1 MSNTKAEISTVPFAE
16 PSYLRGLPSPYFQPT
31 HLAFQRRCRA
41 WFAEHFLPHALEWET
56 AGTVPSHVWHTFNA
70 ANMLVPNLN
79 SPLPVSWLHR
89 LNIRDILGVPVQEW
103 DYLHTA
109 IWVDERARTGISGPG
124 SSLSPGFAYGI
135 PPILNFGSDA
145 LKEKFLPDLLTGK
158 ARTCIAITEPQAGSD
173 VAGIQTT
180 AVKSSDGKKYVI
192 NGEKVGCLLT
202 SFTTAFGHLYFL
214 SGSKRKAAT
223 AYTLGFAR
231 ALYVGRHRGFDQERQ
246 SDHHGG
252 QTGLTRLSRRAC
264 RKWITNGIWADY
276 APMAVRTGGLGPQ
289 GISLIV
295 VPLKDYPGVKMRR
308 LQVMGQQAG
317 GTTYIELDD
326 VRVPVE
332 NLVGKEGE
340 GMKYIMTNFNHE
352 RMLISIG
359 VTRQARVA
367 LSTAVEYAM
376 KREAFGKT
384 LMDQPVVRHRIA
396 KAGAELETLQALIF
410 EFVYQ
415 LNHLTKAEA
424 DDKLGGPTALLK
436 AKAGM
441 VLNECAQTAV
451 LIFGGN
457 GYTRTGQGE
466 LVEKIYR
473 DVMGARIPGGS
484 EDVMLDLAIR
494 QLVKNF
500 QKEAGRVGSKL

>member
-1 MSNTKAEISTVPFAE
+1 MSNFKAEISQIPFAE

-31 HLAFQRRCRA
+31 HLNFQKRCRA
-41 WFAEHFLPHALEWET
+41 FFAEHFLPYVLEWET
-56 AGTVPSHVWHTFNA
+56 EGTVPPHVWETFNKH
-70 ANMLVPNLN
+70 NMLLPNLN
-79 SPLPVSWLHR
+79 SPLPIEWLKR
-89 LNIRDILGVPVQEW
+89 LGINGILGVRISEW

-124 SSLSPGFAYGI
+124 ASLSPGFAYGI
-135 PPILNFGSDA
+135 PPILNFGSPA
-145 LKEKFLPDLLTGK
+145 LQEKFLPQLLTGK

-173 VAGIQTT
+173 VANIQTT
-180 AVKSSDGKKYVI
+180 AVKSADGKHYVI
-192 NGEKVGCLLT
+192 NGEK
-202 SFTTAFGHLYFL
+202 
-214 SGSKRKAAT
+214 
-223 AYTLGFAR
+223 
-231 ALYVGRHRGFDQERQ
+231 
-246 SDHHGG
+246 
-252 QTGLTRLSRRAC
+252 
-264 RKWITNGIWADY
+264 KWITNGIWADY
-276 APMAVRTGGLGPQ
+276 APMAVRTGGSGPQ

-295 VPLKDYPGVKMRR
+295 VPLKNHTGVKMRR
-308 LQVMGQQAG
+308 LEVMGQRAG

-326 VRVPVE
+326 VQVPAE

-352 RMLISIG
+352 RMLIAIG

-367 LSTAVEYAM
+367 LSAAVEYAM

-396 KAGAELETLQALIF
+396 KAGADLETLQSLVF

-415 LNHLTKAEA
+415 LNHLSKAEA
-424 DDKLGGPTALLK
+424 DEKLGGPTALLK

-441 VLNECAQTAV
+441 VLNDCAQTAV

-484 EDVMLDLAIR
+484 EDVMLDLAVR

-500 QKEAGRVGSKL
+500 QKQARRQAGKI

>member
-1 MSNTKAEISTVPFAE
+1 MSNTKPGISTVPFAE

-180 AVKSSDGKKYVI
+180 AVKSSDGKDYVI

-202 SFTTAFGHLYFL
+202 PFTTALGIFTSFRGPKESCNSTKLVVCR
-214 SGSKRKAAT
+214 GS
-223 AYTLGFAR
+223 AR
-231 ALYVGRHRGFDQERQ
+231 R
-246 SDHHGG
+246 
-252 QTGLTRLSRRAC
+252 
-264 RKWITNGIWADY
+264 
-276 APMAVRTGGLGPQ
+276 
-289 GISLIV
+289 
-295 VPLKDYPGVKMRR
+295 
-308 LQVMGQQAG
+308 
-317 GTTYIELDD
+317 
-326 VRVPVE
+326 
-332 NLVGKEGE
+332 
-340 GMKYIMTNFNHE
+340 
-352 RMLISIG
+352 
-359 VTRQARVA
+359 
-367 LSTAVEYAM
+367 
-376 KREAFGKT
+376 
-384 LMDQPVVRHRIA
+384 
-396 KAGAELETLQALIF
+396 
-410 EFVYQ
+410 
-415 LNHLTKAEA
+415 
-424 DDKLGGPTALLK
+424 
-436 AKAGM
+436 
-441 VLNECAQTAV
+441 
-451 LIFGGN
+451 
-457 GYTRTGQGE
+457 
-466 LVEKIYR
+466 
-473 DVMGARIPGGS
+473 
-484 EDVMLDLAIR
+484 
-494 QLVKNF
+494 
-500 QKEAGRVGSKL
+500 